1 MYVQLDW
8 RRLTKMKNCMYP
20 LWDQKG
26 QSLKKACIGSAVLG
40 IKGGTYYGF
49 QTDCPRLVPVAWL
62 GFSIR

>member
-1 MYVQLDW
+1 MYNWIEEALLKWKIVCTHFEIKRGKVW
-8 RRLTKMKNCMYP
+8 
-20 LWDQKG
+20 
-26 QSLKKACIGSAVLG
+26 KKACIGSAVLG

>member
-1 MYVQLDW
+1 MDW
-8 RRLTKMKNCMYP
+8 RRLPKMKKTYP
-20 LWDQKG
+20 LWDEKG
-26 QSLKKACIGSAVLG
+26 QRLIKAGIGSAVLS

>member
-1 MYVQLDW
+1 
-8 RRLTKMKNCMYP
+8 MKKTYP
-20 LWDQKG
+20 LWDEKG
-26 QSLKKACIGSAVLG
+26 QRLIKAGIGSAVLS

>member
-1 MYVQLDW
+1 MYVPTL
-8 RRLTKMKNCMYP
+8 RS
-20 LWDQKG
+20 KG
-26 QSLKKACIGSAVLG
+26 AKFEKKACIGSAVLG

>member
-1 MYVQLDW
+1 MQLDW
-8 RRLTKMKNCMYP
+8 RRLTKMKKTYP

-26 QSLKKACIGSAVLG
+26 QSLKKKTGIGSAVLG

>member
-1 MYVQLDW
+1 MYNWIEEDLQKW
-8 RRLTKMKNCMYP
+8 KNVP
-20 LWDQKG
+20 NLRSKG
-26 QSLKKACIGSAVLG
+26 AKFEKKAGIGSAVLG